1 MANVGAVISSIRNI
15 MRQDRGIS
23 GDAQRLEQLG
33 WMLFLKIMGDKDQ
46 ELEIIK
52 ENYVSVIPSKFQWS
66 NWASDPEGI
75 TGDELLE
82 FIDSNSEDNKGL
94 FASLK
99 NLTSNTNSER
109 AAIVKEVFDGSN
121 NYMKSGY
128 ELRKVINKLN
138 EINFNNSEDKHIFG
152 NIYESILQEL
162 RDAGN
167 KGEYYTPR
175 AVTQLM
181 TKMTNPKLGEKVLDP
196 AAGTGG
202 FLSAAIDH
210 VRENYVKTVD
220 DEHILQKS
228 ITGWELKPVAYVL
241 GLTNLILHEMEV
253 PDYHYIDS
261 LKKEYNGIGSKDRV
275 DVILANPPFGA
286 SIADGVE
293 TNFPATYRCKESAD
307 LFIVLMLQL
316 LKANGR
322 AAIVLPDGSI
332 TGEGVKSRIREKLLT
347 DCNLHTIIRLPQ
359 STFFPATVATNLLFF
374 EKGSPTKD
382 IWYYEHKIPEGQKS
396 YSKTKPIQFEEF
408 EPLISW
414 WNNRK
419 ENSIAWKVNI
429 NELKDWDLDI
439 KNPHKEDEI
448 SGNPKLLLDS
458 FKSSND
464 DFNKNLNYIIEELSL
479 QKHNVLGKILNN
491 HTYLFKKIEV
501 VKLIKQCILQEAIQG
516 KLTEVWRNQNS
527 NIPSVIE
534 LLEKIKLEKEQLIKK
549 GDIKKGK
556 KQLSNDLGDIH
567 FSLPE
572 NWIYVD
578 LDDITQYITDG
589 THQTPKYTSSGR
601 IFLSAQNV
609 KPFKFMPE
617 RHKYVS
623 EQDYQQY
630 IKNKI
635 PEKGDLLIGRVGS
648 KGETAV
654 IDRDIEFAFYVSLG
668 LVKTFKDLTSPEY
681 LSIVLNSPYGN
692 RYATGNMSSIGASAG
707 NFNLG
712 RIRSLPIPFPSLEE
726 QKEIV
731 RIVDTLM
738 ISCNILEEEIQLS
751 DKTSNQL
758 MEAVFKE
765 AFETKEEIVETEFQN

>member
-52 ENYVSVIPSKFQWS
+52 ENYVSVIPSKYQWS

-99 NLTSNTNSER
+99 NLTSNTNPER

-181 TKMTNPKLGEKVLDP
+181 TQMTNPKLGEKVLDP

-307 LFIVLMLQL
+307 LFVILMLQL

-322 AAIVLPDGSI
+322 AAIVLPDG
-332 TGEGVKSRIREKLLT
+332 
-347 DCNLHTIIRLPQ
+347 
-359 STFFPATVATNLLFF
+359 
-374 EKGSPTKD
+374 
-382 IWYYEHKIPEGQKS
+382 
-396 YSKTKPIQFEEF
+396 
-408 EPLISW
+408 
-414 WNNRK
+414 
-419 ENSIAWKVNI
+419 
-429 NELKDWDLDI
+429 
-439 KNPHKEDEI
+439 
-448 SGNPKLLLDS
+448 
-458 FKSSND
+458 
-464 DFNKNLNYIIEELSL
+464 
-479 QKHNVLGKILNN
+479 
-491 HTYLFKKIEV
+491 
-501 VKLIKQCILQEAIQG
+501 
-516 KLTEVWRNQNS
+516 
-527 NIPSVIE
+527 
-534 LLEKIKLEKEQLIKK
+534 
-549 GDIKKGK
+549 
-556 KQLSNDLGDIH
+556 
-567 FSLPE
+567 
-572 NWIYVD
+572 
-578 LDDITQYITDG
+578 
-589 THQTPKYTSSGR
+589 
-601 IFLSAQNV
+601 
-609 KPFKFMPE
+609 
-617 RHKYVS
+617 
-623 EQDYQQY
+623 
-630 IKNKI
+630 
-635 PEKGDLLIGRVGS
+635 
-648 KGETAV
+648 
-654 IDRDIEFAFYVSLG
+654 
-668 LVKTFKDLTSPEY
+668 
-681 LSIVLNSPYGN
+681 
-692 RYATGNMSSIGASAG
+692 
-707 NFNLG
+707 
-712 RIRSLPIPFPSLEE
+712 
-726 QKEIV
+726 
-731 RIVDTLM
+731 
-738 ISCNILEEEIQLS
+738 
-751 DKTSNQL
+751 
-758 MEAVFKE
+758 
-765 AFETKEEIVETEFQN
+765 